1 MGCTGSPTYVRPT
14 PYSGYGTSTVL
25 VGRVINPHRTEHTK
39 NFRVDDGRDITLTTT
54 KEPKFNAP
62 VLPQFNFDFDDSKSS
77 NPDFTQSL
85 CKAKYYYCLLPFS
98 LVVIGTK

>member
-1 MGCTGSPTYVRPT
+1 
-14 PYSGYGTSTVL
+14 
-25 VGRVINPHRTEHTK
+25 
-39 NFRVDDGRDITLTTT
+39 LTTT